1 VRPKAAGG
9 TTVMLFIHNPSHMG
23 RGAEDD
29 ISNCDLITPHDR
41 DFSFISA
48 LFLVRC
54 PLMCEKER
62 KGFEVSF
69 CF

>member
-9 TTVMLFIHNPSHMG
+9 TTGMLFIHNPSHMG

-41 DFSFISA
+41 IFHLYPHCFSFD
-48 LFLVRC
+48 VR
-54 PLMCEKER
+54 
-62 KGFEVSF
+62 
-69 CF
+69 